1 MYCHLLLF
9 GSASTRS
16 YKIDVIGNNWLVG
29 RLVGNP
35 VFSETAL
42 RVFLTFCKR
51 LGGDY
56 KGRKVTVLDFSKKN
70 LIRGIREKV
79 SKLAQNQTLIFFSK
93 TALTIFLVFGLKLV
107 LSMTFNLNETYSSEK
122 FAISRYLA
130 SKSSQRKPKLTFF
143 AIFSTLHY

>member
-56 KGRKVTVLDFSKKN
+56 KGRKVTVLDFSKK
-70 LIRGIREKV
+70 
-79 SKLAQNQTLIFFSK
+79 KLDLE
-93 TALTIFLVFGLKLV
+93 VFAK
-107 LSMTFNLNETYSSEK
+107 K
-122 FAISRYLA
+122 SRN
-130 SKSSQRKPKLTFF
+130 
-143 AIFSTLHY
+143 